1 MPLPALPLAQSLVAP
16 LTVLVFFLASVLRD
30 GSRRSRFCGL
40 PTRGGHCLPPRRTD
54 GEDARCDGRS
64 LCRKIGFDDSAAYN
78 FISDLYD
85 AARCGSDSHEE

>member
-1 MPLPALPLAQSLVAP
+1 MLDLVRDRCGGMDAATLA
-16 LTVLVFFLASVLRD
+16 LASVLRD
-30 GSRRSRFCGL
+30 DHNGLGVCGIS
-40 PTRGGHCLPPRRTD
+40 TRGGHCLPPRRTD